1 MTAFLLA
8 VGTIFVAAAACGSV
22 AARLRLPRVVGEMG
36 AGLVLGQTLLGHA
49 WPHAEN
55 YLFGER
61 VLSTLKPLGLLV
73 VLLYVALVGAELD
86 RSVLLERTRGF
97 VGAAAVGLAIALGGG
112 AIIGVTLSD
121 LAPAGVPRWTF
132 YAFLTGAIL

>member
-97 VGAAAVGLAIALGGG
+97 VGAFQFMNTGGG
-112 AIIGVTLSD
+112 GSGNSNNSGGSD
-121 LAPAGVPRWTF
+121 NSIPVPNPDVFAVR
-132 YAFLTGAIL
+132 LKPN